1 MNNLQI
7 IISAIVLLVMIFIYS
22 LLSLSAYKLKKK
34 WEQSLKD
41 QGLEPGTL
49 DYYIAVCGSDYRKD
63 LLADGTY
70 KYTWTEAP
78 STAIVSTGKGT
89 CSYEVPVSGT
99 ELVVICDKDGKVLS
113 VN

>member
-1 MNNLQI
+1 MTDLQTTI
-7 IISAIVLLVMIFIYS
+7 LSIALLVMIFIYS
-22 LLSLSAYKLKKK
+22 LISLSVYKLKKK
-34 WEQSLKD
+34 WEQALKD
-41 QGLEPGTL
+41 RGLEPGTL
-49 DYYIAVCGSDYRKD
+49 DYYIAVCGSDYRKN

-78 STAIVSTGKGT
+78 STAIVGTGKGT
-89 CSYEVPVSGT
+89 CSYEVSVSGT